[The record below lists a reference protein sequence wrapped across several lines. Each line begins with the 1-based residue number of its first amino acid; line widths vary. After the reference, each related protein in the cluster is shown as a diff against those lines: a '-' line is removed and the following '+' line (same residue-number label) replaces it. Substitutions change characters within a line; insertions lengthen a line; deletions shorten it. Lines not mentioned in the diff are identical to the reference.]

1 MLFPM
6 EKAVRLLEVFDFR
19 ILRRRNRAR
28 RTDRLSDLAPSARV
42 RFATSSHSV
51 TVHYAKD
58 PHQMG
63 CFAVDRSSA
72 AVDKE
77 TVENRGLA
85 REIVGESAGAFK
97 LKRPVLNDRYWK

>member
-1 MLFPM
+1 
-6 EKAVRLLEVFDFR
+6 
-19 ILRRRNRAR
+19 
-28 RTDRLSDLAPSARV
+28 
-42 RFATSSHSV
+42 
-51 TVHYAKD
+51 
-58 PHQMG
+58 MG